1 MRYFYVHS
9 ISNWPA
15 EKDIIIVGNSFQAI
29 NVLELV
35 TSCFLL
41 LFESLFL
48 KSNSPETYAFGNINL
63 ILSKIRWRNILFVS
77 HRNMCPQQ
85 NTMGELFKPVSLH
98 WITYRSNIIESS
110 LPLVGNV
117 VHMHQLLNSF
127 PFFSFFFTSANSNFH
142 CSRRHEETFISS

>member
-29 NVLELV
+29 NILELV

-63 ILSKIRWRNILFVS
+63 ILSKIFTCFSPKYVPTIEHNGRIV
-77 HRNMCPQQ
+77 Q
-85 NTMGELFKPVSLH
+85 TYV
-98 WITYRSNIIESS
+98 ITLDN
-110 LPLVGNV
+110 
-117 VHMHQLLNSF
+117 LLQ
-127 PFFSFFFTSANSNFH
+127 
-142 CSRRHEETFISS
+142 